1 MYDYIIVGAGS
12 AGCILA
18 NRLSEDPKVKVL
30 LLEAGGPD
38 NRKECH
44 IPVAFSKLFKTA
56 CDWAYYTE
64 PQPKLGNRNLYWP
77 RGKMLGGSSSMNAM
91 IYVRG
96 HRSDYDGWRDLGNAG
111 WSYQD
116 VLPYFKKSEKQQ
128 NGRSEY
134 HGDSGPLVVSNLR
147 SPNPLSQAF
156 IEAAEQCGFPRNPDF
171 NAESQEGF
179 GFYQVTQCDGKRC
192 SAADAF
198 LKPAM
203 SRPNLKVKTGV
214 QVFDIIF
221 ERKRAVAVS
230 VQQDSGSVQERA
242 EREIILCAG
251 TIGSPQ
257 LLMLAGIGPVERLR
271 NLGIPVL
278 LDLPGVGANLQ
289 DHPAVPIAYQC
300 TQPISL
306 LNAETLSGLARYM
319 VFKDG
324 MLTSNVAEAGGFV
337 RTRHDSIAPDLQ
349 FHFGPGYYVDH
360 GFQKSKHHA
369 FTLGP
374 TAIRPRSRGRISL
387 RSSNPLDSP
396 LIEPSYFSDQ
406 RDLDVM
412 LAGVRLAR
420 TIASAA
426 AFRKYRGPEMLPGPD
441 AKDDESLRRHI
452 EKYAATLYH
461 PVGTCKMG
469 NDSMAVVDSE
479 LRVRD
484 LEGLRVVDAS
494 VMPMITGGNT
504 NAPTIMIAEKGADLI
519 RGHASPVVHE
529 ITAELHG

>member
-12 AGCILA
+12 AGCVLA
-18 NRLSEDPKVKVL
+18 SRLSEDPKIKVL

-64 PQPKLGNRNLYWP
+64 PEARLGNRNLYWP

-91 IYVRG
+91 IYIRG
-96 HRSDYDGWRDLGNAG
+96 HRSDFDGWRDLGNPG
-111 WSYQD
+111 WGYKD

-128 NGRSEY
+128 NGASEH

-171 NAESQEGF
+171 NADSQEGF
-179 GFYQVTQCDGKRC
+179 GYYQITQCNGKRC

-198 LKPAM
+198 LKSAM

-230 VQQDSGSVQERA
+230 LQEDNGSAQEHA

-251 TIGSPQ
+251 SIGSPQ
-257 LLMLAGIGPVERLR
+257 LLMLAGIGPAERLR
-271 NLGIPVL
+271 DLGIPVL
-278 LDLPGVGANLQ
+278 LDSPGVGANLQ
-289 DHPAVPIAYQC
+289 DHAAVPVAYQC

-324 MLTSNVAEAGGFV
+324 MLTSNVAEAGGFI
-337 RTRHDSIAPDLQ
+337 RTREDSSAPNLQ

-374 TAIRPRSRGRISL
+374 TLIRPRSRGLIS
-387 RSSNPLDSP
+387 
-396 LIEPSYFSDQ
+396 
-406 RDLDVM
+406 
-412 LAGVRLAR
+412 
-420 TIASAA
+420 
-426 AFRKYRGPEMLPGPD
+426 
-441 AKDDESLRRHI
+441 
-452 EKYAATLYH
+452 
-461 PVGTCKMG
+461 
-469 NDSMAVVDSE
+469 
-479 LRVRD
+479 
-484 LEGLRVVDAS
+484 
-494 VMPMITGGNT
+494 
-504 NAPTIMIAEKGADLI
+504 
-519 RGHASPVVHE
+519 
-529 ITAELHG
+529 

>member
-12 AGCILA
+12 AGCVLA
-18 NRLSEDPKVKVL
+18 SRLSEDPKVKVL

-38 NRKECH
+38 NRRECH

-56 CDWAYYTE
+56 CDWTYYTE
-64 PQPKLGNRNLYWP
+64 PEAKLGNRSLYWP

-91 IYVRG
+91 IYIRG
-96 HRSDYDGWRDLGNAG
+96 HRSDYDGWRNLSNPG
-111 WSYQD
+111 WGFRD
-116 VLPYFKKSEKQQ
+116 VLPYFKRSEKQQ
-128 NGRSEY
+128 NGASEY
-134 HGDSGPLVVSNLR
+134 HGEGGPLAVSNLR

-156 IEAAEQCGFPRNPDF
+156 IEAAEQCGFPRNSDF
-171 NAESQEGF
+171 NAETQEGF

-192 SAADAF
+192 STADAF

-203 SRPNLKVKTGV
+203 SRANLKVKTGV
-214 QVFDIIF
+214 QVFDIIV

-230 VQQDSGSVQERA
+230 LQQDNGSVQEHA

-251 TIGSPQ
+251 SIGSPH
-257 LLMLAGIGPVERLR
+257 LLMLAGIGPAERLR
-271 NLGIPVL
+271 SLGIPVL

-289 DHPAVPIAYQC
+289 DHPAVPVAYQC

-306 LNAETLSGLARYM
+306 LNAEGLSGLARYM

-324 MLTSNVAEAGGFV
+324 MLTSNVAEAGGFL
-337 RTRHDSIAPDLQ
+337 RIRDDSAAPDLQ

-360 GFQKSKHHA
+360 GFQKSKYHA

-374 TAIRPRSRGRISL
+374 TLIRPRSRGRITL

-396 LIEPSYFSDQ
+396 LIEANYFSDS
-406 RDLDVM
+406 RDVEVM
-412 LAGVRLAR
+412 LEGVKLAR
-420 TIASAA
+420 RIASAD
-426 AFRKYRGPEMLPGPD
+426 AFEKYRGPEMLPGTD
-441 AKDDESLRRHI
+441 AKDDGALRQHI

-469 NDSMAVVDSE
+469 NDPTAVVDSE
-479 LRVRD
+479 LRVRGVD
-484 LEGLRVVDAS
+484 GLRVVDAS
-494 VMPMITGGNT
+494 VMPVITGGNT
-504 NAPTIMIAEKGADLI
+504 NAPTIMIAEKAADLI
-519 RGHASPVVHE
+519 RGRSLAGQQEV
-529 ITAELHG
+529 TAELR